1 MEPDQEPRRTSE
13 LTTWLVLVGVFV
25 AAIAVTVVIGSR
37 GGSSSDTTFPD
48 LGDLTAADPNV
59 PAIDEAAPTFSLQ
72 TLDGEVFD
80 LAAHVA
86 SDDRPVFLNLWATWC
101 PPCRAEMPAINTA
114 AQRHPEV
121 LFVGVAVKDDA
132 ESATAFVEEIG
143 VTYTIAI
150 DDGTVEEAYPLL
162 GLPGSFLIDSDG
174 TIVYSHFGIVTID
187 SIDDDFAEFFGS

>member
-1 MEPDQEPRRTSE
+1 MEPDQKPRRTSE
-13 LTTWLVLVGVFV
+13 LTTWIILVGVFV

-59 PAIDEAAPTFSLQ
+59 PAIDETAPTFSLQ

-86 SDDRPVFLNLWATWC
+86 SDDRPVFLNLWASWC
-101 PPCRAEMPAINTA
+101 APCRAEMPAINTA

-150 DDGTVEEAYPLL
+150 D
-162 GLPGSFLIDSDG
+162 
-174 TIVYSHFGIVTID
+174 
-187 SIDDDFAEFFGS
+187 